1 MDTLKEIKVLRREL
15 ELINAQLRHATTIE
29 VNPERIKTAIG
40 NLENQ
45 INNLAKIEKEI
56 SKKIND

>member
-1 MDTLKEIKVLRREL
+1 MKPLQEIKVLRREL

-29 VNPERIKTAIG
+29 LNTERIKTAVG
-40 NLENQ
+40 NLEIQ

-56 SKKIND
+56 SKKLND